1 MPRSAPAR
9 RSRPVEPQPSGPT
22 SGGSPTPA
30 GSSLQ
35 LLPLDRI
42 DLPRR
47 PARRFLGDI
56 AALAE
61 SMHDYGL
68 QQPISVRAT
77 GDRFILTSGMRRLAA
92 ARMLQ
97 WSTIPGFV
105 RSVSADEA
113 YLLDL
118 IENLQREDLSAEE
131 EADAFG
137 ELIRTRGWTLQQ
149 VADSVKRSVAYIS
162 KRVRVFEDPLLRQAI
177 TDRGLPV
184 STAEELLAA
193 EPEQRAGLV
202 QRALDEHWDQARARD
217 ALHARPVEP
226 AAEAESESEPARG
239 RTPSSSELAVSA
251 VRPKGFTRAVRE
263 FHRLLLGL
271 KTEDLTGAD
280 RAALRALFRDLL
292 LLARAPSVPGERHFP
307 PLPSS
312 PEPATGRGRAARGR
326 RTGTPPGRRTSRA

>member
-1 MPRSAPAR
+1 MSRRPAQPRSSRRPDAAAPAATT
-9 RSRPVEPQPSGPT
+9 VQ
-22 SGGSPTPA
+22 
-30 GSSLQ
+30 Q
-35 LLPLDRI
+35 IPLDRI

-61 SMHDYGL
+61 SMQDYGL
-68 QQPISVRAT
+68 QQPISVRAD
-77 GDRFILTSGMRRLAA
+77 GERFILTSGMRRLAA
-92 ARMLQ
+92 ARMLR

-105 RSVSADEA
+105 RSVSADDA

-162 KRVRVFEDPLLRQAI
+162 KRVRVFEDQQLRHAI
-177 TDRGLPV
+177 VSQGLPV

-193 EPEQRAGLV
+193 EPEQRSALI
-202 QRALDEHWDQARARD
+202 QRALDEHWDQVRAREALRAAQQPPTAPAEADFVDFDDDEEEDDDERRLRAERARD
-217 ALHARPVEP
+217 HAAYVEP
-226 AAEAESESEPARG
+226 
-239 RTPSSSELAVSA
+239 
-251 VRPKGFTRAVRE
+251 VRPRGFTRAVRE
-263 FHRLLLGL
+263 FHRLLLGIRA
-271 KTEDLTGAD
+271 EDLTQAD

-292 LLARAPSVPGERHFP
+292 LLARAPATPGQRTFP
-307 PLPSS
+307 PLPSN
-312 PEPATGRGRAARGR
+312 PAPGNER
-326 RTGTPPGRRTSRA
+326 RVRSRTKTTRR